1 MDKNRAHGKI
11 DGLPAKVREDV
22 EQQLMEGR
30 TYESISGDLKEQ
42 GYDVIGVTMQIW
54 QDEEAA
60 VQAENGGCYGRRYLK
75 KFESVRVAQQ
85 FARLLAEDNIERP
98 PTEIHEANN
107 LILNQIIMET
117 LMDEELDAAGLG
129 KAANAVA
136 TLQRAQVQNERLK
149 TESRKEAGAVHTAM
163 NLLKD
168 KVFLEIAQSHPDVA
182 QVLIELA
189 EQTEREMER
198 NP

>member
-30 TYESISGDLKEQ
+30 TYDSISGDLKEQ
-42 GYDVIGVTMQIW
+42 GYDIHASSVGR
-54 QDEEAA
+54 
-60 VQAENGGCYGRRYLK
+60 YGRRYLK

>member
-1 MDKNRAHGKI
+1 MESGMDKNRAHGKL
-11 DGLPAKVREDV
+11 DGLPAKDREDV

-42 GYDVIGVTMQIW
+42 GYDIHASSVGR
-54 QDEEAA
+54 
-60 VQAENGGCYGRRYLK
+60 YGRRYLK